1 LTPAQRADKLR
12 RRMFIHF
19 DQVRPSD
26 SPFIERVWSCHS
38 DSAGTFLSVSAC
50 NLEIVVSRV
59 EGQAMLTIRGPET
72 RPSELACPADGEWFA
87 IRFKTGTFMPQ
98 FPTSRLLNNVGVT
111 LPQPSRRQ
119 FILDGR
125 KWEMPTFENA
135 EEFVKRLVS
144 KDLLK
149 RDAEIAAALQD
160 EPRAFSTRTA
170 QRRFLRV
177 VGMPFNVM
185 RQIERARFAVNLLRE
200 GVSIADAVWQCGY
213 YDHAHLTRSLQRWI
227 GIPPSKV
234 TDSNIQLSFLYKT
247 EGFTL
252 P

>member
-1 LTPAQRADKLR
+1 ML
-12 RRMFIHF
+12 IHF
-19 DQVRPSD
+19 DHVRESD

-38 DSAGTFLSVSAC
+38 ERAGTFLSVAAC

-59 EGQAMLTIRGPET
+59 AGQAMLTFRGPET
-72 RPSELACPADGEWFA
+72 RPSELPVPGEGEWFA

-98 FPTSRLLNNVGVT
+98 FPVGRLLNNLGVT
-111 LPQPSRRQ
+111 LPQPSSRT
-119 FILDGR
+119 FFLDGR

-135 EEFVKRLVS
+135 ETFVKRLVS
-144 KDLLK
+144 RDLLK
-149 RDAEIAAALQD
+149 SDPQITAALND

-185 RQIERARFAVNLLRE
+185 RQIERARYAVQLLRE
-200 GVSIADAVWQCGY
+200 GISISDAVWQCGY

-227 GIPPSKV
+227 GVPPTKV
-234 TDSNIQLSFLYKT
+234 TDPGIQLSFLYKT

-252 P
+252 A